1 VQSKAN
7 RSERSLQNIRVALFC
22 GGRGS
27 GTIIRALLRR
37 SEVDLTLLVN
47 AYDDGL
53 STGALRS
60 FIPGMLGPSDFR
72 KNYSTLISTYSNAQ
86 YALRSI
92 VEHRLPST
100 DPDLYAAR
108 LESFCAKDD
117 LTALPEQIRIWVD
130 ELDRTTR
137 ERIRKRLGLFFE
149 FVKQSGAPFN
159 FDDCSLGNLIFAG
172 SYLQCDRDFNRAS
185 EDFGQVVGARAS
197 LVNVS
202 CGENRILVA
211 LKEDGAFLGSEA
223 QVVGPQSAV
232 PIRRIFFLERPLDAG
247 QRAQLDALDVQGRI
261 DFLSGIEAVPDLS
274 PEAGRAIADADII
287 LFGPGTQ
294 HSSLLPSYRIAGEA
308 LRGAG
313 APVRALVMNLDEDH
327 DIAGLTASDI
337 VDRVLDYGS
346 EGAACDGLV
355 THVLLNRD
363 AEPGRLAVGKLVD
376 DEVYRGAR
384 VIRGAFSTPYRPRVH
399 NGSALAD
406 AAVSTWKTS
415 VLGSAGRRIDFYLD
429 MNRRSGGVSEA
440 IDDFLEMNWE
450 VLADQVTMKI
460 KSDSAG
466 AIDIPK
472 GAQISFIDRRSK
484 LTDVDTFYD
493 WLDYGNSE
501 YLAMMS
507 GDGSYKFSD
516 VFSGLAILS
525 RKYSLAASFGSRTQ
539 SRKQF
544 VSSIKSAY
552 SENIALYFVAKC
564 ASIALSLILYARVGV
579 VFSDPLTGLRVFR
592 RSQIVG
598 VPGLAGARRPRTLL
612 GVSRA
617 LLKSGAEVAE
627 FPAEYRTFAGFT
639 EPGWRMQR
647 GLRGLMDLV
656 FG

>member
-1 VQSKAN
+1 VQPQIN
-7 RSERSLQNIRVALFC
+7 RAERSLQTIRIALFC

-37 SEVDLTLLVN
+37 SEVELTLLVN

-108 LESFCAKDD
+108 IESFCADAD
-117 LTALPEQIRIWVD
+117 VTVLPEQVRIWVG

-137 ERIRKRLGLFFE
+137 ERIRERLGLFFE
-149 FVKQSGAPFN
+149 FVKQSGATFN
-159 FDDCSLGNLIFAG
+159 FDDCSLVG
-172 SYLQCDRDFNRAS
+172 S
-185 EDFGQVVGARAS
+185 RAS
-197 LVNVS
+197 LFNVS

-211 LKEDGAFLGSEA
+211 VKADGALLRSEA
-223 QVVGPQSAV
+223 EVVGPQSAV
-232 PIRRIFFLERPLDAG
+232 PIRRFFFLERPLDAG
-247 QRAQLDALDVQGRI
+247 QLERLEALDVEGRI
-261 DFLSGIEAVPDLS
+261 AFLRDMEAVPDLS
-274 PEAGRAIADADII
+274 PEAARAIADADII

-294 HSSLLPSYRIAGEA
+294 HSSLLPSYRIADEA
-308 LRGAG
+308 LRAAG

-327 DIAGLTASDI
+327 DIAGLSASDI
-337 VDRVLDYGS
+337 VDRVLEYGS
-346 EGAACDGLV
+346 EGAAADGLV
-355 THVLLNRD
+355 THVLLNLGT
-363 AEPGRLAVGKLVD
+363 ESGRLPAGQLVH
-376 DEVYRGAR
+376 DEAYRGAR
-384 VIRGAFSTPYRPRVH
+384 VIRGAFATPYRPHVH
-399 NGSALAD
+399 NGTALAE
-406 AAVSTWKTS
+406 AAVSTWKAR
-415 VLGSAGRRIDFYLD
+415 VLGPAARRIDVYLD
-429 MNRRSGGVSEA
+429 MNKRSGGVSEA
-440 IDDFLEMNWE
+440 IDDFLEMHWE
-450 VLADQVTMKI
+450 VLADHVSMKI
-460 KSDSAG
+460 RSDSANVANIPQG
-466 AIDIPK
+466 AD
-472 GAQISFIDRRSK
+472 ISFIDRRSK

-525 RKYSLAASFGSRTQ
+525 RKYSLSASFGSRTQ

-592 RSQIVG
+592 RSQIAG
-598 VPGLAGARRPRTLL
+598 VPGLAGGRRPRTLL
-612 GVSRA
+612 GVARS
-617 LLKSGAEVAE
+617 LVKSGAEVAE

-639 EPGWRMQR
+639 EPGWRMKR

>member
-1 VQSKAN
+1 M
-7 RSERSLQNIRVALFC
+7 
-22 GGRGS
+22 
-27 GTIIRALLRR
+27 
-37 SEVDLTLLVN
+37 DLTLLVN

-108 LESFCAKDD
+108 IESFCADND
-117 LTALPEQIRIWVD
+117 VTALPEQVRIWVD

-137 ERIRKRLGLFFE
+137 ERLRERLRLFFE
-149 FVKQSGAPFN
+149 FVKQSGATFN

-172 SYLQCDRDFNRAS
+172 SYLRCERDFNAAS
-185 EDFGQVVGARAS
+185 EDFGQVVGSRAS
-197 LVNVS
+197 LFNVS

-211 LKEDGAFLGSEA
+211 VKADGALLGCEA
-223 QVVGPQSAV
+223 EVVGPQSAV
-232 PIRRIFFLERPLDAG
+232 PIRRIFFLERPLDSDQLG
-247 QRAQLDALDVQGRI
+247 RLDALDVEGRI
-261 DFLSGIEAVPDLS
+261 AFLSDMEAVPDLS
-274 PEAGRAIADADII
+274 PEAGRAIADADLI

-308 LRGAG
+308 LRAAG

-327 DIAGLTASDI
+327 DIAGLSASDI
-337 VDRVLDYGS
+337 VDRVLEYAS
-346 EGAACDGLV
+346 EGAAADGLV
-355 THVLLNRD
+355 THVLLNLDTESRRLR
-363 AEPGRLAVGKLVD
+363 PGRLL
-376 DEVYRGAR
+376 DEETYRGAG
-384 VIRGAFSTPYRPRVH
+384 VLRGAFATPYRPHVH
-399 NGSALAD
+399 NGTALVE
-406 AAVSTWKTS
+406 AAVSTWKAR
-415 VLGSAGRRIDFYLD
+415 VLGSAGRRIDVYLD
-429 MNRRSGGVSEA
+429 MNKRSGGVSEA
-440 IDDFLEMNWE
+440 IDDFLEMHWD
-450 VLADQVTMKI
+450 VLADHVSMKI
-460 KSDSAG
+460 RSDSANAANIPPG
-466 AIDIPK
+466 AD
-472 GAQISFIDRRSK
+472 ISFIDRRSK

-501 YLAMMS
+501 YLAMIS

-525 RKYSLAASFGSRTQ
+525 RKYSLSASFGSRTQ

-552 SENIALYFVAKC
+552 SENIALYFAAKC

-598 VPGLAGARRPRTLL
+598 VPELAGARRPRTLL
-612 GVSRA
+612 GVARA

-639 EPGWRMQR
+639 EPGWRMKR